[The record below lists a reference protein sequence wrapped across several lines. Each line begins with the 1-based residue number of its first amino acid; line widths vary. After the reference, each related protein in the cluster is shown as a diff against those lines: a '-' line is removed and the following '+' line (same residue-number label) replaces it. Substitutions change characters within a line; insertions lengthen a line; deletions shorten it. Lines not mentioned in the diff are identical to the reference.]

1 MPSYLKARVEFYSS
15 ERGGRPF
22 VPIRDGYAPYVRSA
36 ATTQDLPV
44 RVNGMPING
53 KYEMPYDVEV
63 ELMYHPKIDYSALV
77 EGTEFTLVEG
87 TKTVGEGAI
96 TSPIYER

>member
-1 MPSYLKARVEFYSS
+1 MPSYVKARVKFNA
-15 ERGGRPF
+15 RDHGGRPF

-36 ATTQDLPV
+36 AITQDLPV

-53 KYEMPYDVEV
+53 KYEMPYEVEV
-63 ELMYHPKIDYSALV
+63 ELMYHPKIDYSPLV
-77 EGTEFTLVEG
+77 EGTEFTLIEG

-96 TSPIYER
+96 TSAIYER